1 MEKTKVS
8 ILSSSPFLILLKLLV
23 LQIQNVKG
31 DHLVLVQAV
40 FRHGDRSPVNFYPN
54 DRHRDYWPQGLG
66 QLTKIGMNQEYRLG
80 KFFRERYIQ
89 RNDTFL
95 SSRYEHSEVYIRSTD
110 KDRTLMSA
118 YCVLSGMF
126 PPLNGSDEQWNTEI
140 NWQPIPVHT
149 IPLDED
155 FLLNTQAP
163 CPRFNELEADFFKSE
178 FVANFTSRYQDL
190 INNASKLS
198 GLPPTLVGLMIIVDT
213 LFCEYT
219 HHLNMSEWE
228 TVLPLHP
235 LVIQL
240 LDYENTYL
248 FYTEEMAKLRGGPL
262 LKEMIEKM
270 ATAVDSLDQTSPVQ
284 TRPKMLLYSAHDST
298 LTALLRVMNVF
309 NNRTPVYSSCVM
321 VEMWRPEG
329 KGKPYVKVLYR
340 NETDSDKLIH
350 LTVPGCGDICS
361 LDDFINI
368 LKNNVS
374 KDIHAE
380 CNPKPGQQP
389 ASDIDI
395 GMVVLGCMVALLT
408 LTVIALIV
416 LHYKNRQTT
425 LSYRPLAT
433 VDDDYT

>member
-1 MEKTKVS
+1 M
-8 ILSSSPFLILLKLLV
+8 F
-23 LQIQNVKG
+23 Q
-31 DHLVLVQAV
+31 
-40 FRHGDRSPVNFYPN
+40 
-54 DRHRDYWPQGLG
+54 
-66 QLTKIGMNQEYRLG
+66 
-80 KFFRERYIQ
+80 
-89 RNDTFL
+89 
-95 SSRYEHSEVYIRSTD
+95 VYIRSTD

-248 FYTEEMAKLRGGPL
+248 FYTEEMAKLRGGKFL
-262 LKEMIEKM
+262 FIK
-270 ATAVDSLDQTSPVQ
+270 
-284 TRPKMLLYSAHDST
+284 
-298 LTALLRVMNVF
+298 
-309 NNRTPVYSSCVM
+309 
-321 VEMWRPEG
+321 
-329 KGKPYVKVLYR
+329 
-340 NETDSDKLIH
+340 SDGTCFKHTKI
-350 LTVPGCGDICS
+350 I
-361 LDDFINI
+361 
-368 LKNNVS
+368 
-374 KDIHAE
+374 
-380 CNPKPGQQP
+380 
-389 ASDIDI
+389 
-395 GMVVLGCMVALLT
+395 
-408 LTVIALIV
+408 
-416 LHYKNRQTT
+416 
-425 LSYRPLAT
+425 
-433 VDDDYT
+433 